1 MQTLSDKSA
10 IVTGAGSGIG
20 AGIASVLAAEGA
32 TVVVADLDGD
42 RAATTAA
49 GIAGAGGHSIAHV
62 CDVSRAEDVEALVQ
76 AAVDWTGRVD
86 ILASNAGIYPIA
98 SIEETTE
105 DLWDKVMTVNTKASW
120 LLMKAV
126 APIMRRQRFGRIV
139 VTSSVTGPRTAM
151 AGLSH
156 YAASKA
162 ALMGLVRT
170 AALEFGGDGVTVNAV
185 LPGTV
190 DTEGLRASS
199 GGTGFFEIMLPS
211 IPLGRVA
218 TPTDIGWAV
227 RLLASAEAGYI
238 TGHGLI
244 VDGGQSVSEGG
255 TSNEQVGVLGNSG

>member
-1 MQTLSDKSA
+1 VQTLNDRTA

-20 AGIASVLAAEGA
+20 AGIASVLAVEGA

-49 GIAGAGGHSIAHV
+49 AIEHEGGRAVVYAG
-62 CDVSRAEDVEALVQ
+62 DVSRDADVRRLVLT
-76 AAVDWTGRVD
+76 AVDTTGRVD
-86 ILASNAGIYPIA
+86 ILASNAGIYPTA

-105 DLWDKVMTVNTKASW
+105 ELWDRVMTVNTKASW
-120 LLMKAV
+120 LLMRAV
-126 APIMRRQRFGRIV
+126 APTMRGQRYGRIV

-162 ALMGLVRT
+162 ALMGLVRA
-170 AALEFGGDGVTVNAV
+170 AALELAADGVTVNAV

-190 DTEGLRASS
+190 DTEGLRASA

-218 TPTDIGWAV
+218 APADVGWAV

-238 TGHGLI
+238 TGQGLI

-255 TSNEQVGVLGNSG
+255 TSNEQVEVLGNQT